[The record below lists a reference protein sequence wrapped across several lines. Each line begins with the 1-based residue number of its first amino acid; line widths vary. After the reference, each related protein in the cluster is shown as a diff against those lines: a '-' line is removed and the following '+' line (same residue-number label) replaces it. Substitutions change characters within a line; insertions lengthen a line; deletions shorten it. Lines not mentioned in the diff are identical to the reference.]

1 MQQEG
6 KQTIKVLITDDHQML
21 LDGIR
26 SLLRKEND
34 IEIVAE
40 ATNGKTALE
49 ILQKQAENNTPIDV
63 LLTDISMPQMDG
75 VELIRLAKLR
85 FPDLKVLVLTM
96 HDERALIE
104 QILAVEAEG
113 YILKNIGRKELIKA
127 IKKVAEGTSH
137 YSPEVLEV
145 IMQKKKEKNQ
155 EKEDGEPSLTN
166 REIEIVRLICKE
178 FSSAEIAE
186 ALFISQRTVETH
198 RKNILQKIN
207 VKNVVGLIKFAFKN
221 QLVG

>member
-1 MQQEG
+1 MQEE
-6 KQTIKVLITDDHQML
+6 KQIIKLLLTDDHQML

-26 SLLRKEND
+26 SLLRKEKD
-34 IEIVAE
+34 IEIIAE
-40 ATNGKTALE
+40 AKNGKTALE
-49 ILQKQAENNTPIDV
+49 ILQQQADSNNPIDV

-75 VELIRLAKLR
+75 VELTRLAKLR
-85 FPDLKVLVLTM
+85 FPDLKILVLTM

-127 IKKVAEGTSH
+127 IKKVAEGSSH

-145 IMQKKKEKNQ
+145 IMQKKNEQHQKN
-155 EKEDGEPSLTN
+155 SSNLLTK
-166 REIEIVRLICKE
+166 RETEIVQLICKE
-178 FSSAEIAE
+178 YSSAEIAE
-186 ALFISQRTVETH
+186 TLFISTRTVETH
-198 RKNILQKIN
+198 RKNILHKIN

-221 QLVG
+221 QLV

>member
-1 MQQEG
+1 MQE
-6 KQTIKVLITDDHQML
+6 KQTIKLLITDDHQML

-26 SLLRKEND
+26 SLLRKETD
-34 IEIVAE
+34 IEIIAE
-40 ATNGKTALE
+40 ATNGKMALE
-49 ILQKQAENNTPIDV
+49 ILQTQATTNNLIDV
-63 LLTDISMPQMDG
+63 LLTDISMPEMDG
-75 VELIRLAKLR
+75 VELTRLAKRR

-96 HDERALIE
+96 HNERALIE

-127 IKKVAEGTSH
+127 IKQVAEGNSH

-145 IMQKKKEKNQ
+145 IMQKKKEQNSSP
-155 EKEDGEPSLTN
+155 EMCTNSLTK
-166 REIEIVRLICKE
+166 RETEIVQLICKE
-178 FSSAEIAE
+178 YSSAEIAE
-186 ALFISQRTVETH
+186 TLFISTRTVETH

-221 QLVG
+221 QLV

>member
-1 MQQEG
+1 MHE
-6 KQTIKVLITDDHQML
+6 KQTIKLLLTDDHQML

-26 SLLRKEND
+26 SLLKREKD
-34 IEIVAE
+34 IEIIAE
-40 ATNGKTALE
+40 ANNGKTALE
-49 ILQKQAENNTPIDV
+49 ILQQQADNNTPIDV

-75 VELIRLAKLR
+75 VELTRLAKLR

-96 HDERALIE
+96 HNERALIE

-127 IKKVAEGTSH
+127 IKKVAEGSSH

-145 IMQKKKEKNQ
+145 IMQKKNSKDEKNS
-155 EKEDGEPSLTN
+155 SLTK
-166 REIEIVRLICKE
+166 RETEIVQLICKE
-178 FSSAEIAE
+178 YSSAEIAE
-186 ALFISQRTVETH
+186 TLFISTRTVETH
-198 RKNILQKIN
+198 RKNILHKIN

-221 QLVG
+221 QLV

>member
-1 MQQEG
+1 MQE
-6 KQTIKVLITDDHQML
+6 KLTIKLLLVDDHQML

-26 SLLRKEND
+26 SLLRKETD
-34 IEIVAE
+34 IEIIAE
-40 ATNGKTALE
+40 ATNGKIALE
-49 ILQKQAENNTPIDV
+49 ILQQQANLNNPIDV

-75 VELIRLAKLR
+75 VELTRLAKLR
-85 FPDLKVLVLTM
+85 FPDLKILVLTM
-96 HDERALIE
+96 HNERSLIE

-113 YILKNIGRKELIKA
+113 YILKNIGRNELIKA
-127 IKKVAEGTSH
+127 IKKVAEGSSH

-155 EKEDGEPSLTN
+155 NFNQETTANLLTK
-166 REIEIVRLICKE
+166 RETQIVQLICKE
-178 FSSAEIAE
+178 YSSAEIAE
-186 ALFISQRTVETH
+186 ALFISTRTVETH

-221 QLVG
+221 QLV

>member
-1 MQQEG
+1 MQE
-6 KQTIKVLITDDHQML
+6 KTIKLLFTDDHQMI

-26 SLLRKEND
+26 SLLRKETD

-40 ATNGKTALE
+40 ATNGKIALE
-49 ILQKQAENNTPIDV
+49 ILEQQTKNNTPIDI
-63 LLTDISMPQMDG
+63 LMTDISMPQMDG
-75 VELIRLAKLR
+75 IELTRLAKLR

-96 HDERALIE
+96 HDEKAFIE
-104 QILAVEAEG
+104 QMLAVEAEG

-127 IKKVAEGTSH
+127 IKKVADGSSH

-145 IMQKKKEKNQ
+145 IMQKKKEQN
-155 EKEDGEPSLTN
+155 KENTQNTLTK
-166 REIEIVRLICKE
+166 RETEIVQLICKE
-178 FSSAEIAE
+178 YSSAEIAE
-186 ALFISQRTVETH
+186 TLFISTRTVETH

-221 QLVG
+221 QLV